1 MVYSVLP
8 YDEPL
13 FRPPSEAHSLIF
25 QVTVGCSWNRC
36 AFCEMYTSKK
46 FRIKKE
52 FETVAEIQLAASL
65 LPDTRKIFLADGNA
79 MVLSPARLKSILE
92 KLSQN
97 FPKLTRVSAYASPRD
112 LSNKT
117 VEELTDLRGSGL
129 KLLYVGIE
137 SGDDEV
143 LNAVDKGETR
153 SSIIS
158 SLMKAKQAGISLSV
172 MILTGLGGKH
182 LSESHALNS
191 ARVVNEIQ
199 PEFLSALVLSF
210 PFGTP
215 HFSKRFRGE
224 FIPLTRIEL
233 LKEQFNFISATRLH
247 NVIFRS
253 DHASNYLALK
263 GILDRDQSQMLH
275 LLQSAIDKPDCGM
288 LRHEWERGL

>member
-1 MVYSVLP
+1 MVYSLLN

-13 FRPPSEAHSLIF
+13 FRPPSEALSLIF

-46 FRIKKE
+46 FRIKKDTDIE
-52 FETVAEIQLAASL
+52 AEIKLAASL
-65 LPDTRKIFLADGNA
+65 IPETRKIFLADGNA
-79 MVLSPARLKSILE
+79 MVLSTAKLKAILE
-92 KLSQN
+92 MLSQS

-112 LSNKT
+112 LSTKT
-117 VEELTDLRGSGL
+117 VDELTELRGYGL

-153 SSIIS
+153 ATIVS
-158 SLMKAKQAGISLSV
+158 SLLKAKQAGIGLSV

-182 LSESHALNS
+182 HSRDHALNS
-191 ARVVNEIQ
+191 ASVVNEIQ
-199 PEFLSALVLSF
+199 PEFLSTLVLSF
-210 PFGTP
+210 PFGTD
-215 HFSKRFRGE
+215 HFSKRFRGG
-224 FIPLTRIEL
+224 FIPLNRVEL
-233 LKEQFNFISATRLH
+233 LQEQFSFISATSLH

-263 GILDRDQSQMLH
+263 GILDRDKSQMLQ
-275 LLQSAIDKPDCGM
+275 LLQSAIDKPDHGM